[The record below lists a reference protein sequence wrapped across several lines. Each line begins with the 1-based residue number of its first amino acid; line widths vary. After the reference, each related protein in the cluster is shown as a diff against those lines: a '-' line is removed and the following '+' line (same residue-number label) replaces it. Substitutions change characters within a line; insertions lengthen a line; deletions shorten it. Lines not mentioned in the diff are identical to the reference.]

1 MSALGEPV
9 DAERLCE
16 RVRHYANAGG
26 ASEEACQQM
35 LDMLQS
41 PLGKAVL
48 ALPQQQL
55 DSLLVNDM

>member
-1 MSALGEPV
+1 MGEPV

-16 RVRHYANAGG
+16 RVRHYAKAAG
-26 ASEEACQQM
+26 ASEAACRQM